1 MNAGRASVRQRP
13 SGGPTYERA
22 RRLLTGKRV
31 LVVLGVVALVYYPY
45 TGANRF
51 MLHLGALA
59 FVWAVVASY
68 WNLLNGYAGIIS
80 LGNLG
85 FMALGA
91 YTSAVMSIELG
102 LSPWLTMWAGA
113 FVSMVLVTV
122 ILGLPV
128 LRLRGIYIALLTLVF
143 ADAMPSVI
151 SITREYTGGGIGLL
165 GIPTLLP
172 DLEKWQA
179 YYFALAFFLVAQV
192 VLYRIIGGKTGMA
205 FVALRDSEQLAVA
218 LGVDRFR
225 EGLKVFAI
233 SAFATGAAGA
243 LYAHLLGQ
251 ISPAMLG
258 IDQFLMVLSMWLLGG
273 AGTFFGPVIGAALI
287 TFGGEYLRVAGELRL
302 GLFGLVILLT
312 VMFFPGGIMQLLS
325 SVGGLMS
332 KPFSRDVGAAPQ
344 APAEDATR
352 GAPGGPAPVLEPGDS
367 EATAGEDVIR
377 GRRM

>member
-1 MNAGRASVRQRP
+1 MTVSRLTEDDDRTDLPDVRVTM
-13 SGGPTYERA
+13 GERLHA
-22 RRLLTGKRV
+22 LFAIKWVMLA
-31 LVVLGVVALVYYPY
+31 LGIAALVYYPY

-51 MLHLGALA
+51 MLHLGGLA

-68 WNLLNGYAGIIS
+68 WNLLNGYSGIIS
-80 LGNLG
+80 LGNMG

-91 YTSAVMSIELG
+91 YTSAVLSIEFG
-102 LSPWLTMWAGA
+102 LSPWITIAVGA
-113 FVSMVLVTV
+113 LVSMILVTV

-143 ADAMPSVI
+143 ADAMPSI
-151 SITREYTGGGIGLL
+151 ITITRDYTGGGIGLL

-172 DLEKWQA
+172 DLEKWQS
-179 YYFALAFFLVAQV
+179 YYFALSFFLVAEFA
-192 VLYRIIGGKTGMA
+192 LYRIIHGKTGMA

-273 AGTFFGPVIGAALI
+273 AGTFFGPIIGAGLI

-302 GLFGLVILLT
+302 GLFGAVILIT
-312 VMFFPGGIMQLLS
+312 VMFFPGGIMQLVTR
-325 SVGGLMS
+325 VGLVIGG
-332 KPFSRDVGAAPQ
+332 PWTDARRRGPAAAP
-344 APAEDATR
+344 PE
-352 GAPGGPAPVLEPGDS
+352 EK
-367 EATAGEDVIR
+367 EAVEVSSHPSWPPR
-377 GRRM
+377 GRGTPT